1 MKLGIHMNQFDGRG
15 SGTVPYD
22 YGIYLQEYLN
32 HEIVFI
38 TSRQA
43 KNDGLIK
50 IYKKWKDVILYDM
63 QPIHSQNRQEQSETN
78 LILEDIVSHEK
89 IDFFHFIKSGENDNI
104 DPRNCKTGVHC
115 VFKMNEPHGSVYA
128 GVSKFICEK
137 YKQSNW
143 VPHII
148 TYIPP
153 TENLREK
160 YNIPKDAFVIGRHG
174 GSNQF
179 NLLFAQQ
186 AVINILN
193 HRKDIYFLFLSTQPF
208 ITHERII
215 YINWVDT
222 KQDVFNF
229 IDACDVMLH
238 AREDG
243 ETFGLSVAEFSVS
256 NKPVITWS
264 GLLNG
269 KTYSNYDTAH
279 IDILEDTCIIYNNY
293 EDLLD
298 ILLNVNKNF
307 INNHNWDKY
316 SIKFS
321 PKVIIEQYKKVF
333 LQNFYA

>member
-1 MKLGIHMNQFDGRG
+1 
-15 SGTVPYD
+15 
-22 YGIYLQEYLN
+22 
-32 HEIVFI
+32 
-38 TSRQA
+38 
-43 KNDGLIK
+43 
-50 IYKKWKDVILYDM
+50 
-63 QPIHSQNRQEQSETN
+63 
-78 LILEDIVSHEK
+78 
-89 IDFFHFIKSGENDNI
+89 
-104 DPRNCKTGVHC
+104 
-115 VFKMNEPHGSVYA
+115 
-128 GVSKFICEK
+128 
-137 YKQSNW
+137 
-143 VPHII
+143 
-148 TYIPP
+148 
-153 TENLREK
+153 
-160 YNIPKDAFVIGRHG
+160 
-174 GSNQF
+174 
-179 NLLFAQQ
+179 
-186 AVINILN
+186 
-193 HRKDIYFLFLSTQPF
+193 
-208 ITHERII
+208 
-215 YINWVDT
+215 
-222 KQDVFNF
+222 
-229 IDACDVMLH
+229 MLH